1 MSTKPPRKTTVPPSP
16 GEPLDDDYRA
26 RLAQKKQESTLQLL
40 FKAARL
46 LDEEALG
53 RVAETPRR
61 PKLRRSH
68 TALFPHIALEG
79 TRITELAEKLEISKQ
94 AVSQV
99 VDELEELGVVE
110 RVPDHQD
117 ARAKLV
123 RFTARGRAGL
133 LDGLAILSAL
143 EDEYRAKIGAS
154 SMRALHDA
162 LAKLLAAVE
171 SARSRQSE
179 EEGPEH

>member
-1 MSTKPPRKTTVPPSP
+1 MSKTPTKTTRPPAASP
-16 GEPLDDDYRA
+16 DEPLDDDYRA
-26 RLAQKKQESTLQLL
+26 RLARKKQESTLQLL

-46 LDEEALG
+46 LDEEAIA
-53 RVAETPRR
+53 RVAAQPKR

-94 AVSQV
+94 AVSQA
-99 VDELEELGVVE
+99 VDELEQLGVVE
-110 RVPDHQD
+110 RVPDEND

-133 LDGLAILSAL
+133 LDGLSILSAL
-143 EDEYRAKIGAS
+143 EDEYREKIGAS

-162 LAKLLAAVE
+162 LARLLAAVE
-171 SARSRQSE
+171 TARSS
-179 EEGPEH
+179 